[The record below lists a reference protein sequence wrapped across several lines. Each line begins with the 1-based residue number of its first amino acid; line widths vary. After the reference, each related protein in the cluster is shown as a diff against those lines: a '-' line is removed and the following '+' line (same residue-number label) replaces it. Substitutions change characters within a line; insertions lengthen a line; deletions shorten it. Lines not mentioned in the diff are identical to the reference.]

1 MMSKKTKIVLG
12 IIAVILFCGMAF
24 VWIGNS
30 LNRLLS
36 LRTLESPSA
45 PYFLTI
51 SEMMKQKDKVVDR
64 QIRISGVVL
73 GDTIKYDT
81 ASGALS
87 FFIADIPGDYAE
99 VEKQGGLAVVLENA
113 VNDPDR
119 QRIQVTYSGEKPDLL
134 RNKAQA
140 IMTGKLNKDGVFY
153 ADEILLKCPS
163 RYEDKVPDQV
173 VKMP

>member
-1 MMSKKTKIVLG
+1 MSKKTKIALG
-12 IIAVILFCGMAF
+12 IIAVTLFCGIAF
-24 VWIGNS
+24 LWVGNN
-30 LNRLLS
+30 LLRLT
-36 LRTLESPSA
+36 TLELPSA
-45 PYFLTI
+45 QYFLTI
-51 SEMMKQKDKVVDR
+51 SEMMKQKDKVPDR
-64 QIRISGVVL
+64 QIRISGAVL

-81 ASGALS
+81 ANGTLS

-119 QRIQVTYSGEKPDLL
+119 QRIQVIYSGEKPDLL

-140 IMTGKLNKDGVFY
+140 IMTGKLNKDGIFY

-163 RYEDKVPDQV
+163 RYEDEVPGQA